1 MHTPTDYTTVSD
13 ITGALLVVRDVA
25 GVSYGELVEVRVP
38 GEQDVRLGTVLDVS
52 TDTAVVQMFTP
63 TKGTSTAGTKV
74 RFRGEVQRMPL
85 SPSMLGRIFSG
96 GGKVI
101 DEGPELIPETTRPI
115 GGAPINPYSRAFPDD
130 FIHTGISSIDIMN
143 TLVRGQKLPIFTGAG
158 LPHAKFAAQIARQAK
173 VQSGEEFAIVFAT
186 MGVPFEEAE
195 YFRLQF
201 AETGAIERSVLF
213 INTAADPVVERIAT
227 PRLALTTAE
236 YLAFEHDMHVLVILT
251 DMTNYCEAL
260 REVSSARKEVP
271 GRRGYPGYMYTD
283 LASLYERAG
292 RVQGKKGTV
301 TQIPI
306 LSMPDD
312 DKTHPV
318 PDLTGYITEGQFVLS
333 RPLHTNGV
341 FPPVDVQ
348 GSLSR
353 LWSAGVGEGK
363 TRADHASLKDQ
374 LFASY
379 ATGREVRELAVV
391 LGEASLTESDKAH
404 LRFADRFEAEFLNQ
418 GHHTDRAVEASLDLG
433 WELLRE
439 LPRSSL
445 KRVKPALVE
454 AHLGA
459 ENATAPQTETA

>member
-1 MHTPTDYTTVSD
+1 MESNINYKTVTEVSGPL
-13 ITGALLVVRDVA
+13 IVVE
-25 GVSYGELVEVRVP
+25 GVSGVGYDELVEVVIP
-38 GEQDVRLGTVLDVS
+38 GENKTRFGKVLDVYL
-52 TDTAVVQMFTP
+52 DKAVVQMFEPNQGVQTHD
-63 TKGTSTAGTKV
+63 TKA
-74 RFRGEVQRMPL
+74 RFTGRIQEMPL
-85 SPSMLGRIFSG
+85 SAKVLGRIFSG
-96 GGKVI
+96 SGKVI
-101 DEGPELIPETTRPI
+101 DSGPQLVPEATRPI
-115 GGAPINPYSRAFPDD
+115 VGAPMNPYSRAFPND
-130 FIHTGISSIDIMN
+130 FIHTGISSIDVMN
-143 TLVRGQKLPIFTGAG
+143 TLVRGQKLPIFSGSG

-173 VQSGEEFAIVFAT
+173 VKSGEDFAIVFAT

-201 AETGAIERSVLF
+201 EETGAIERAVLF
-213 INTAADPVVERIAT
+213 INTASDPVVERIAT

-251 DMTNYCEAL
+251 DLTNYCEAL

-283 LASLYERAG
+283 LSSLYERAG
-292 RVQGKKGTV
+292 RIKDKKGSI

-333 RPLHTNGV
+333 RELHTKGI

-363 TRADHASLKDQ
+363 TREDHSSLKDQ

-391 LGEASLTESDKAH
+391 LGDASLTESDKAH
-404 LRFADRFEAEFLNQ
+404 LVFADRFEQEFINQ
-418 GHHTDRAVEASLDLG
+418 GHHNDRDVAEGSLDLG
-433 WELLRE
+433 WKLLAD
-439 LPRSSL
+439 LPVESL
-445 KRVKPALVE
+445 KRLK
-454 AHLGA
+454 A
-459 ENATAPQTETA
+459 EMIEKYMPKQN